1 MRKWLP
7 RVLVLAVV
15 AGVALRF
22 TVLRP
27 DPVSVRVARV
37 EQALVES
44 TVTNSKAG
52 TIRARRR
59 SQLSAEVGGRVVEIL
74 HREGDRVEQG
84 QVLIRLNDATPRA
97 QLALSE
103 EGLRVAEASANQAC
117 VERDRARRELARK
130 RSLAEQEIVS
140 EDVLDALES
149 AYAGAKASCNSLRA
163 EADRARA
170 SIASAQVELDK
181 FAVRAPFTGVIAEQD
196 VELGEWITPSPP
208 LLTSPTV
215 VDIIDLESLYVS
227 APMDEVDSAKI
238 QVEQLAKV
246 TVDSHPGQ
254 QFPGRVVRVAPY
266 VLDVEAQN
274 RTVEIEVEFVEPD
287 AVTRFLPG
295 TSADVEVVLETRPDV
310 LRIPTA
316 ALLEGNR
323 VLVASNGTL
332 EERLVDVGL
341 KNWEF
346 AEVRSGLDVGQPVVV
361 TLDRVEVKV
370 GARVRIE

>member
-59 SQLSAEVGGRVVEIL
+59 AQLSAEVGGRVVEIL

-208 LLTSPTV
+208 LLTSPPV

-246 TVDSHPGQ
+246 TVDSHPGE

-346 AEVRSGLDVGQPVVV
+346 AEVRSGLDVGQQVVV